1 MLEVA
6 VIALR
11 WLQYSGAVVLL
22 GAPLFL
28 LYSFRGSD
36 GPSLVWAPPTLIVAA
51 TVVALG
57 SLAALVAQTAIMA
70 GSLSEALKP
79 ASLSFM
85 VTGMALGMAMVARAV
100 AAGLALVAI
109 VALKPGRALWAVLA
123 TVGAIVS
130 ASFAW
135 TGHGAGT
142 EGPAG
147 LLHLAAAVIHAVS
160 AALWLGALAALTM
173 LLLRRTAP
181 DDPAIHRALRGFA
194 GVGTLAVA
202 LLVLSG
208 LGNSWFM
215 IGPERVAGLGT
226 SLYGQLLIAKLVLFV
241 LMLALAAG
249 NRFRLTPV
257 LGSVLAGGEDPRPA
271 LQRLR
276 RSVVAETLVG
286 VLLIAVVAVMG
297 TLAPPSA
304 M

>member
-11 WLQYSGAVVLL
+11 WLQYSGAVVVL
-22 GAPLFL
+22 GVPLFL
-28 LYSFRGSD
+28 LYSFRRSD
-36 GPSLVWAPPTLIVAA
+36 ALSLVWARPTLIVAA
-51 TVVALG
+51 IVVALG
-57 SLAALVAQTAIMA
+57 SLAALVAQTAVMA

-85 VTGMALGMAMVARAV
+85 VTGMALGMALVARAV
-100 AAGLALVAI
+100 LAGLAFLAI
-109 VALKPGRALWAVLA
+109 VALKPGRVLWTVLT
-123 TVGAIVS
+123 TVGVIIS

-135 TGHGAGT
+135 TGHGAAT
-142 EGPAG
+142 EGLGG
-147 LLHLAAAVIHAVS
+147 LWHLAAAITHAIS

-181 DDPAIHRALRGFA
+181 DDPAIHRALRGFS
-194 GVGTLAVA
+194 GLGTLAVA

-215 IGPERVAGLGT
+215 VGPARVAGLGT
-226 SLYGQLLIAKLVLFV
+226 SLYGQLLIAKLVLFA
-241 LMLALAAG
+241 LMLVLAAG
-249 NRFRLTPV
+249 NRFRLTPA
-257 LGSVLAGGEDPRPA
+257 LGSVLACGEDPRPA

-276 RSVVAETLVG
+276 SSVVAETLIG
-286 VLLIAVVAVMG
+286 GALLALVAIMG
-297 TLAPPSA
+297 TLAPPSS